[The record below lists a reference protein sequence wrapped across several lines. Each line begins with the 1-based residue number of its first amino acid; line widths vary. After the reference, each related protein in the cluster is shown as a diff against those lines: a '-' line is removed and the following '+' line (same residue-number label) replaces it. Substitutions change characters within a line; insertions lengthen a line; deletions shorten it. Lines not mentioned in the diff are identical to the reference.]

1 MPAGSSDAAVQRT
14 STATTKQESGSRLFV
29 TTRRVPEVRNEND
42 RTGGVQ
48 SNTCPICGKVFSTTY
63 GRRRHVFSH
72 TGERPH
78 ECPACDSK
86 FVRKE
91 YLRLHWRR
99 HTGEKPYG
107 CHLCPNDFA
116 RKDTL
121 ARHIRSLHERA
132 KPHRAPD
139 VPADVP
145 WNGHQYP
152 VDDAYP
158 VRTTWPPLMVENGTT
173 GFELPVPKRSVSDD
187 SAPSVTNARTEEP
200 SDVLA
205 SNCRTPDST
214 SDGRWNS
221 VCDLDNGTPTFCD
234 TSNNESTVTQ
244 HPVDSGETCEATPGA
259 SHLNIEEAAGVLG
272 NDAGALAFHPAP
284 LPRPVPPGMECVVEG
299 HTISTEEW
307 SDGSWQPSPGFRA
320 QEKRRLEL
328 RQATPHQNAAQQAT
342 ATRNDMKP
350 RPPPQRKR
358 GPLPRMPADTIHIV
372 GRPKA
377 PVDLTKLPPWQ
388 MYEALLKAASLPDQ
402 PPASRD
408 KLRVHPTNNTLT
420 ISVPDCVRAQAY
432 LRITSLQIEDR
443 TIEFHVYAPPPDDA
457 FRGIMFNAYDS
468 STDDE
473 ILKDLQESNPSMPV
487 VGGRRMGR
495 TNHVLVTMLGD
506 CLPRWILYHGVYI
519 RLYPFYPRVEAC
531 FNCRKVGHRTDVCPH
546 PKRNR
551 CSRCGQDHPPNP
563 QGTQPTCLGRC
574 IVCNGDHATN
584 SSNCKYRFIKKPI
597 PSNNAPKQ
605 AHNQEAPQQQP
616 SILRNSRSPSQEH
629 RFNSSSSPLP
639 CSPNS
644 SQGSSPSSSTPG
656 PKELAWA
663 QGPPES
669 LKASPTSSP
678 DAQVREL
685 VRENSSLK
693 AQLSSHQSQISKL
706 MSQIGN
712 LTQYIQSLEAKL
724 DRTIAQPP
732 ATAPQPMEATSP
744 PSQPQSQPAGKRKAN
759 TSTASLH
766 AGIDIAAA
774 VSKAVSAALTTLDAK
789 FEARFNTL
797 QQAIADTNSSLN
809 ALKSYTEGT
818 NTSLNTLKNYTEA
831 TTAEINAL
839 RAPPAFAHVRPTCHA
854 AGGPQTRNGLIMAC
868 PTLTVWQWNCRGH
881 RKKRSHLQQL
891 VQKLQADPQA
901 TEPAPDVIA
910 LQETYTPST
919 LPGYA
924 AYHQLG
930 SHSSPCTSTL
940 VHNGL
945 TAVQHEIEATGIQ
958 HTLVEILPRKR
969 TDRSLFV
976 MNVYSSPREKAADF
990 SHLFSQTIALVG
1002 DAQLLLLGDFNA
1014 RHPDWGYMHTDP
1026 KGRKLGS
1033 LQPPTRIGNSV
1044 CRDTSPDLT
1053 LCKNV
1058 TRATWDNTGLLAGS
1072 DHNILA
1078 ITIET
1083 RPSKKPKP
1091 TARIT
1096 EWPKFRKLLEE
1107 RASDIITD
1115 INEWITSLQEHVQA
1129 TTREVETTADLHTTD
1144 SRLLHMWDAQAG
1156 LLRRWRRQRHNKKL
1170 HRRLETLAR
1179 EIENHSLALARQQW
1193 GQLCDGLNGQM
1204 SSKRTWHLLRQLLD
1218 PCSSKLSAQKQLQ
1231 RLLHRYPGTD
1241 AELLNELAL
1250 RYVSLASP
1258 DAPPEKLPPNKSP
1271 PLPAIHVYVNVPR
1284 SSHVDMGEGP
1294 STSGN
1299 NTTDATEPRNSN
1311 QQDNSAACDS
1321 VDSTQHASSDHF
1333 KCESHAA
1340 EKPYSCATG
1349 DTSLSQ
1355 VAHHVKHRRRRTG

>member
-1 MPAGSSDAAVQRT
+1 MD
-14 STATTKQESGSRLFV
+14 
-29 TTRRVPEVRNEND
+29 
-42 RTGGVQ
+42 
-48 SNTCPICGKVFSTTY
+48 
-63 GRRRHVFSH
+63 
-72 TGERPH
+72 
-78 ECPACDSK
+78 
-86 FVRKE
+86 
-91 YLRLHWRR
+91 
-99 HTGEKPYG
+99 
-107 CHLCPNDFA
+107 
-116 RKDTL
+116 
-121 ARHIRSLHERA
+121 
-132 KPHRAPD
+132 
-139 VPADVP
+139 
-145 WNGHQYP
+145 
-152 VDDAYP
+152 
-158 VRTTWPPLMVENGTT
+158 
-173 GFELPVPKRSVSDD
+173 
-187 SAPSVTNARTEEP
+187 EEP
-200 SDVLA
+200 SEDNEDGTWFLVAQKRKRQAQAMSNLPCNTELTQHSQEQVTSRKSFMLPPLPIDDLTVVFRPRDGLNLSEWPQDFISRAIGMAAQLPDITLHQLTIRIRQDQNVAVVSTPDEEIAARLQKIKVLCLSNKQYEVQAYVAAPDASCKGVISGIEKNTTPTTLMTNLRSPTAPILHARMMGTSATAIITFSGTRLPRYIYYYGAEYRCYIHKPRQQLCGVCLSTTHRADVCPTPDKPRCTVCGIPSPTDNHVCAPKCFNCGGEHPATDSRCPARQRKPFNKSHIHRQQKKMAAQQSEEQRKPSKATSFNLEETKTTTAPHHRSCTRSRSKRQSRSRSHSQGLDRSRSRSHSKDHKRSRGRSHSASHIHNQQQEGNQPQGVWATRLQQQGKNGALGPAGTGGKTTSAISRPLA
-205 SNCRTPDST
+205 S
-214 SDGRWNS
+214 
-221 VCDLDNGTPTFCD
+221 
-234 TSNNESTVTQ
+234 
-244 HPVDSGETCEATPGA
+244 
-259 SHLNIEEAAGVLG
+259 
-272 NDAGALAFHPAP
+272 ALAIHPAP
-284 LPRPVPPGMECVVEG
+284 LPRPVATGMECVVEG
-299 HTISTEEW
+299 HTISAEEW

-372 GRPKA
+372 GRPKT

-388 MYEALLKAASLPDQ
+388 LYEALLKAASLPDQ

-408 KLRVHPTNNTLT
+408 KLRVHPTNNTFT
-420 ISVPDCVRAQAY
+420 ISVPDSVRAQAY
-432 LRITSLQIEDR
+432 LRITSLQIGDR

-468 STDDE
+468 FTDDE

-495 TNHVLVTMLGD
+495 SNHVLVTMLGD

-551 CSRCGQDHPPNP
+551 CSRCGQDHPSTP
-563 QGTQPTCLGRC
+563 QEAHPIRQRAEASTQPG
-574 IVCNGDHATN
+574 ATTAAAVD
-584 SSNCKYRFIKKPI
+584 P
-597 PSNNAPKQ
+597 
-605 AHNQEAPQQQP
+605 PQQ
-616 SILRNSRSPSQEH
+616 SLTVTRA
-629 RFNSSSSPLP
+629 SSSPLP

-656 PKELAWA
+656 PKKLAWA

-693 AQLSSHQSQISKL
+693 AQLSSQQSQISQL

-712 LTQYIQSLEAKL
+712 LTQYIQSLDAKL

-732 ATAPQPMEATSP
+732 VTAPQPMEATSP

-766 AGIDIAAA
+766 AEIDIAAA

-809 ALKSYTEGT
+809 ALKSYTEAT

-831 TTAEINAL
+831 TTAEINARL
-839 RAPPAFAHVRPTCHA
+839 ERRQR
-854 AGGPQTRNGLIMAC
+854 GPQTRNGLIMAR
-868 PTLTVWQWNCRGH
+868 PTLTVWQWNCRGY

-910 LQETYTPST
+910 LQETSTPST

-930 SHSSPCTSTL
+930 SHASPCTSTL

-945 TAVQHEIEATGIQ
+945 TAVQHDIEATGIQ
-958 HTLVEILPRKR
+958 HALVEILPRKR
-969 TDRSLFV
+969 TD
-976 MNVYSSPREKAADF
+976 
-990 SHLFSQTIALVG
+990 
-1002 DAQLLLLGDFNA
+1002 
-1014 RHPDWGYMHTDP
+1014 
-1026 KGRKLGS
+1026 
-1033 LQPPTRIGNSV
+1033 
-1044 CRDTSPDLT
+1044 
-1053 LCKNV
+1053 
-1058 TRATWDNTGLLAGS
+1058 
-1072 DHNILA
+1072 
-1078 ITIET
+1078 
-1083 RPSKKPKP
+1083 SKKPKP

-1096 EWPKFRKLLEE
+1096 EWPKFRKLREE
-1107 RASDIITD
+1107 RASDTITD

-1144 SRLLHMWDAQAG
+1144 SRLLHMWDAHAG

-1170 HRRLETLAR
+1170 RRRLETLAR
-1179 EIENHSLALARQQW
+1179 EIENHSLALAQQQW

-1241 AELLNELAL
+1241 AELLDELAL

-1258 DAPPEKLPPNKSP
+1258 DAPPEKLPPP
-1271 PLPAIHVYVNVPR
+1271 
-1284 SSHVDMGEGP
+1284 G
-1294 STSGN
+1294 
-1299 NTTDATEPRNSN
+1299 
-1311 QQDNSAACDS
+1311 
-1321 VDSTQHASSDHF
+1321 
-1333 KCESHAA
+1333 
-1340 EKPYSCATG
+1340 
-1349 DTSLSQ
+1349 
-1355 VAHHVKHRRRRTG
+1355 

>member
-1 MPAGSSDAAVQRT
+1 M
-14 STATTKQESGSRLFV
+14 
-29 TTRRVPEVRNEND
+29 
-42 RTGGVQ
+42 
-48 SNTCPICGKVFSTTY
+48 I
-63 GRRRHVFSH
+63 
-72 TGERPH
+72 
-78 ECPACDSK
+78 
-86 FVRKE
+86 
-91 YLRLHWRR
+91 YLRT
-99 HTGEKPYG
+99 TG
-107 CHLCPNDFA
+107 
-116 RKDTL
+116 T
-121 ARHIRSLHERA
+121 RS
-132 KPHRAPD
+132 
-139 VPADVP
+139 ADVP
-145 WNGHQYP
+145 HPQSFSP
-152 VDDAYP
+152 SRVAIS
-158 VRTTWPPLMVENGTT
+158 WP
-173 GFELPVPKRSVSDD
+173 
-187 SAPSVTNARTEEP
+187 
-200 SDVLA
+200 LA
-205 SNCRTPDST
+205 S
-214 SDGRWNS
+214 
-221 VCDLDNGTPTFCD
+221 
-234 TSNNESTVTQ
+234 
-244 HPVDSGETCEATPGA
+244 
-259 SHLNIEEAAGVLG
+259 
-272 NDAGALAFHPAP
+272 ALAFHPAP
-284 LPRPVPPGMECVVEG
+284 LPRPVATGMECVVEG
-299 HTISTEEW
+299 HTISAEEW

-328 RQATPHQNAAQQAT
+328 RQATPSKNAAQQAT

-372 GRPKA
+372 GRPKT

-388 MYEALLKAASLPDQ
+388 LYEALLKAASLPDQ

-408 KLRVHPTNNTLT
+408 KLRVHPTNNAFT
-420 ISVPDCVRAQAY
+420 ISVPDSVRAQAY
-432 LRITSLQIEDR
+432 LRIPSLQIGDR
-443 TIEFHVYAPPPDDA
+443 TIEFHVYA
-457 FRGIMFNAYDS
+457 FNAYDS
-468 STDDE
+468 FTDDE

-506 CLPRWILYHGVYI
+506 CLPRWILYHG
-519 RLYPFYPRVEAC
+519 
-531 FNCRKVGHRTDVCPH
+531 
-546 PKRNR
+546 
-551 CSRCGQDHPPNP
+551 DHPATP
-563 QGTQPTCLGRC
+563 QGTQPTCLVRC
-574 IVCNGDHATN
+574 IVCNGGQATN

-597 PSNNAPKQ
+597 PSDNAPKQ
-605 AHNQEAPQQQP
+605 AHNQEPPQQQP
-616 SILRNSRSPSQEH
+616 SILRNSRLPSQER
-629 RFNSSSSPLP
+629 RFNSPSSPLP

-656 PKELAWA
+656 PKKLAWA

-669 LKASPTSSP
+669 LKASPASSP

-693 AQLSSHQSQISKL
+693 AQLSSQQSQISKL

-712 LTQYIQSLEAKL
+712 LTDYIQSLEAKL

-732 ATAPQPMEATSP
+732 ATAQQPMEATSP

-766 AGIDIAAA
+766 AKIDIAAV
-774 VSKAVSAALTTLDAK
+774 VSKAVSAALTTLDAI

-809 ALKSYTEGT
+809 ALKSYTEAT

-831 TTAEINAL
+831 TTAEINARL
-839 RAPPAFAHVRPTCHA
+839 ERRQR
-854 AGGPQTRNGLIMAC
+854 GPQTRNGLIMAR
-868 PTLTVWQWNCRGH
+868 PTLTVWQWNCRGY

-910 LQETYTPST
+910 LQETSTPST

-930 SHSSPCTSTL
+930 SHASPCTSTL

-976 MNVYSSPREKAADF
+976 LNVYSSPREKAADF
-990 SHLFSQTIALVG
+990 SHLFSETIALVG
-1002 DAQLLLLGDFNA
+1002 DAQLLLLGDFNT
-1014 RHPDWGYMHTDP
+1014 RHPDWGYVHTDP
-1026 KGRKLGS
+1026 KGRKLWS
-1033 LQPPTRIGNSV
+1033 LVQDLRLTLLNDPQQPPTRIGNSV
-1044 CRDTSPDLT
+1044 CRDTSPDLP

-1083 RPSKKPKP
+1083 RLSKKPKP

-1096 EWPKFRKLLEE
+1096 EWPKFRKLRVE
-1107 RASDIITD
+1107 RASDTITD

-1144 SRLLHMWDAQAG
+1144 SRLLHMWDAHAG

-1170 HRRLETLAR
+1170 RRRLETLAR
-1179 EIENHSLALARQQW
+1179 EIENHRLALAQQQW

-1218 PCSSKLSAQKQLQ
+1218 PCSSKLEVRK
-1231 RLLHRYPGTD
+1231 RHG
-1241 AELLNELAL
+1241 
-1250 RYVSLASP
+1250 
-1258 DAPPEKLPPNKSP
+1258 
-1271 PLPAIHVYVNVPR
+1271 
-1284 SSHVDMGEGP
+1284 
-1294 STSGN
+1294 
-1299 NTTDATEPRNSN
+1299 
-1311 QQDNSAACDS
+1311 
-1321 VDSTQHASSDHF
+1321 
-1333 KCESHAA
+1333 
-1340 EKPYSCATG
+1340 
-1349 DTSLSQ
+1349 
-1355 VAHHVKHRRRRTG
+1355 